1 MDRADPGRSGEHGHG
16 VTTALDHPTWT
27 PPLTGHRLVGEPPAA
42 DAPASETLAG
52 PSSPGPGKTRA
63 ALRRAAA
70 RAALRRAA
78 ARPAARH
85 LGLLTGYLV
94 AGIVVTWPR
103 ASYLASG
110 RLPATADT
118 ASYVWSFWWVA
129 HQVTHL
135 GNPWFTRYLAAP
147 VGIQLGFDTLM
158 PLAGLVMT
166 PVTLVLGPSAAV
178 TLLVIALP
186 GLLCYVMYRVAR
198 LWLASQAGAIAA
210 GAFFG
215 LSTMVTQQDWY
226 HLNIAA
232 GEIFLPMA
240 LEAAVRLRRQ
250 PTTRRAII
258 LGMVLGGVV
267 LVNQESAVL
276 AVILAGLALLPGL
289 LPGPGRRPAPGQL
302 KTAGLAGLT
311 AAVLGSPQVVAM
323 AQQSLAGGTSSRP
336 GVLAHWYAT
345 YGAGVTTLFA
355 PSPRLASA
363 GLTSVAA
370 LYHYG
375 YPGEAV
381 PTFGVAVSGL
391 AVFGAVLAWR
401 RTSTR
406 RLAALWAGAAALA
419 LGATLRIGSR
429 NYVPL
434 AQAWHG
440 ARLSAVMPYTWLV
453 QVPGLAAFRE
463 ADRFALLGIV
473 PAALLAG
480 RAIEW
485 LLGHARPVAVVA
497 VALGILEAGF
507 SATGPVMPTTM
518 TALDRPI
525 AADHSGDI
533 VVDVPYG
540 LRGGL
545 PVYGTRLSVQSL
557 LMATADGHPR
567 AASYT
572 SWVPAPSIAA
582 TAGHEFYAGLVAAQD
597 GQPRSAAQLA
607 QAHDDARRM
616 SVGWVVVWQA
626 APLVVHYLTE
636 TGFHPAYAAD
646 GAVAYRGGS

>member
-1 MDRADPGRSGEHGHG
+1 MDRADPGRSGEHGQG
-16 VTTALDHPTWT
+16 VTTALDHLTWT
-27 PPLTGHRLVGEPPAA
+27 APPPDDLPTGQTPA
-42 DAPASETLAG
+42 
-52 PSSPGPGKTRA
+52 
-63 ALRRAAA
+63 
-70 RAALRRAA
+70 AA

-85 LGLLTGYLV
+85 LGLLIGYLI

-103 ASYLASG
+103 ASYLAG

-135 GNPWFTRYLAAP
+135 GNPWFTPYLAAP

-166 PVTLVLGPSAAV
+166 PVTLAFGPSAAV

-198 LWLASQAGAIAA
+198 LWLTSQPGAIAA

-226 HLNIAA
+226 HLNIAV
-232 GEIFLPMA
+232 GELFLPMA

-250 PTTRRAII
+250 PSSRRAVI

-267 LVNQESAVL
+267 LANQESAVL
-276 AVILAGLALLPGL
+276 AVILAGLALLPWL
-289 LPGPGRRPAPGQL
+289 GRRPRADRRRP
-302 KTAGLAGLT
+302 AALAGLT
-311 AAVLGSPQVVAM
+311 AALVASPQIVAM
-323 AQQSLAGGTSSRP
+323 AQQALGGGTSSRP
-336 GVLAHWYAT
+336 GVLAHWYAA

-363 GLTSVAA
+363 GLAGVAA

-381 PTFGVAVSGL
+381 PTFGAALSGL

-419 LGATLRIGSR
+419 LGATLRIGTR

-440 ARLSAVMPYTWLV
+440 ARLSPVMPYTWLV
-453 QVPGLAAFRE
+453 QIPGLAAFRE

-480 RAIEW
+480 RAIDW
-485 LLGHARPVAVVA
+485 LLGHAKPVAA
-497 VALGILEAGF
+497 LAIALGILEAGF
-507 SATGPVMPTTM
+507 SAAGPVMPTTL
-518 TALDRPI
+518 TPLDRPM
-525 AADHSGDI
+525 AADHTGDI

-582 TAGHEFYAGLVAAQD
+582 TASHVFYAGLVAAQD
-597 GQPRSAAQLA
+597 GQPRSAAELA
-607 QAHDDARRM
+607 GARDDARRM

-626 APLVVHYLTE
+626 DPLVIHYLTS
-636 TGFHPAYAAD
+636 TGFHRAYQAD
-646 GAVAYRGGS
+646 GAVVYRGPSRALNGATGSGRGHHLGQR